1 VLDSTELRLFASFRD
16 LRRTPAES
24 RAPAPDRLVKF
35 SDAGIAV
42 SGPDLRHL
50 GPDALERLR
59 DRGGDAGERVG
70 DRARPAS
77 ASVSALTEP
86 TGLRDQRYELLGE
99 IGSGGQGVVYRA
111 FDHWTER
118 PVAIKVLASKAAR
131 EPQAAERLSR
141 EQQALNALKGT
152 AAVEV
157 LDVYRGREGELCLVM
172 ELLTGTTL
180 DAYLQEIEARNERME
195 LFRIAEIFDPI
206 VATLETAHQ
215 VGILHR
221 DLKPA
226 NVFLLEDGGVR
237 LLDFGMTRLRTSA
250 PLTAEGTV
258 MGSPSFMAP
267 EAWKGQSA
275 AVDHRADVYSLGVIL
290 FRVLAGALPF
300 SGLSLYEKMIG
311 STKGERPSLH
321 AKRPDLPRDVDEWV
335 HLALA
340 IDREQRFQ
348 NVRALWNAFLATFHV
363 DPPGRAK
370 RPSLWAKA
378 AGTAKRL
385 AGLADAGRSPHRPHF
400 SGLAPAGSEPSMI
413 TQALRRSIPHAP
425 PEPKRAPAAPPV
437 RPNPAPTPVAE
448 TTLELSDSEFSP
460 APPSF
465 QPVEKT
471 LELSGEDLLVEDAEP
486 TPTPTEEK
494 LRGDVPVEKTLPT
507 GARVESASPDPH
519 RTPVESS
526 AAADQK
532 KKGRSKRRRKR
543 RGRKRR

>member
-1 VLDSTELRLFASFRD
+1 
-16 LRRTPAES
+16 
-24 RAPAPDRLVKF
+24 
-35 SDAGIAV
+35 
-42 SGPDLRHL
+42 
-50 GPDALERLR
+50 
-59 DRGGDAGERVG
+59 
-70 DRARPAS
+70 
-77 ASVSALTEP
+77 LTEP
-86 TGLRDQRYELLGE
+86 TGLRTQRYELLGE

-111 FDHWTER
+111 FDHWTQR

-141 EQQALNALKGT
+141 EQQALTALKGT

-157 LDVYRGREGELCLVM
+157 LDIYRGSEGELCLVM
-172 ELLTGTTL
+172 ELLKGTTL

-195 LFRIAEIFDPI
+195 LFRVAEIFDPI
-206 VATLETAHQ
+206 VATLEIAHKA
-215 VGILHR
+215 GILHR

-363 DPPGRAK
+363 DPPGRGK

-385 AGLADAGRSPHRPHF
+385 VGIAD
-400 SGLAPAGSEPSMI
+400 SGLPAHAPNISAPSMGSEPSLV
-413 TQALRRSIPHAP
+413 THALRRSIPHAP
-425 PEPKRAPAAPPV
+425 PAPM
-437 RPNPAPTPVAE
+437 PAPVPPGKVDPDLPQAAE
-448 TTLELSDSEFSP
+448 TTLELGDSEFSR

-465 QPVEKT
+465 RPVEKT
-471 LELSGEDLLVEDAEP
+471 LELSAEDFLVEDTEP
-486 TPTPTEEK
+486 DP
-494 LRGDVPVEKTLPT
+494 
-507 GARVESASPDPH
+507 ARVEQLADRPQGETTLPAGTRADAAAPDPN
-519 RTPVESS
+519 RALGTPGPVAGQEKS
-526 AAADQK
+526 A
-532 KKGRSKRRRKR
+532 RRKRRRKR
-543 RGRKRR
+543 RGGKGRKQR

>member
-1 VLDSTELRLFASFRD
+1 
-16 LRRTPAES
+16 
-24 RAPAPDRLVKF
+24 
-35 SDAGIAV
+35 
-42 SGPDLRHL
+42 
-50 GPDALERLR
+50 
-59 DRGGDAGERVG
+59 
-70 DRARPAS
+70 
-77 ASVSALTEP
+77 LTEP
-86 TGLRDQRYELLGE
+86 TGLRTQRYELLGE

-111 FDHWTER
+111 FDHWTQR

-141 EQQALNALKGT
+141 EQQALTALKGT

-157 LDVYRGREGELCLVM
+157 LDIYRGSEGELCLVM
-172 ELLTGTTL
+172 ELLKGTTL

-195 LFRIAEIFDPI
+195 LFRVAEIFDPI
-206 VATLETAHQ
+206 VATLEIAHKA
-215 VGILHR
+215 GILHR

-311 STKGERPSLH
+311 STKSERPSLH

-363 DPPGRAK
+363 DPPGRGK

-385 AGLADAGRSPHRPHF
+385 VGIAD
-400 SGLAPAGSEPSMI
+400 SGAPAHAPNMSVPPMGSEPSVV
-413 TQALRRSIPHAP
+413 THALRRSIPHAP
-425 PEPKRAPAAPPV
+425 PAPPARV
-437 RPNPAPTPVAE
+437 PPGKITPELPQADE
-448 TTLELSDSEFSP
+448 TTLELGDSEFSR

-465 QPVEKT
+465 RPVEKT
-471 LELSGEDLLVEDAEP
+471 LELSAEDFLVEDTQP
-486 TPTPTEEK
+486 DP
-494 LRGDVPVEKTLPT
+494 
-507 GARVESASPDPH
+507 ARVEQEPAGKPQ
-519 RTPVESS
+519 VENTLPIGTGVV
-526 AAADQK
+526 AAAPGTSGPGVDQQK
-532 KKGRSKRRRKR
+532 SPRRKRRRKR
-543 RGRKRR
+543 RGGKGRKQR